1 MLPGGRVA
9 WWRDATGD
17 ERGLLMAMPFAG
29 GRAEPVF
36 PDPAGRVAH
45 GALVRSR
52 VGRRSRWRSDG
63 AYRTYVI
70 ERDGTARVLADHEA
84 AAGVGSL
91 EPGLGGGLSADGALA
106 VHPARRARR
115 PPACALRVL
124 DTRTGEVVGELE
136 DKGRNLDPVAWS
148 PVSGDQRLAFTSE
161 LGAFERPAIWDV
173 RRRRPT
179 RPGHR
184 PAERGL
190 PRAMVAPRRRAPR
203 PPRTRGPR
211 AARADRPRDRR
222 DRDSTGL
229 DGDIDGAGIRPGRV
243 GLVLA

>member
-1 MLPGGRVA
+1 
-9 WWRDATGD
+9 
-17 ERGLLMAMPFAG
+17 MAE
-29 GRAEPVF
+29 AEPVF
-36 PDPAGRVAH
+36 PSLPEGWLMGHSFEAGIAAISMEI
-45 GALVRSR
+45 G
-52 VGRRSRWRSDG
+52 G
-63 AYRTYVI
+63 AYRTYLI

-91 EPGLGGGLSADGALA
+91 EPGLGGGLSADGALVCIQHA
-106 VHPARRARR
+106 EHGDLLHA
-115 PPACALRVL
+115 ALRVL

-173 RRRRPT
+173 RSGERRDLDIDLP
-179 RPGHR
+179 
-184 PAERGL
+184 ERGL
-190 PRAMVAPRRRAPR
+190 PRAMVARRRRAPR

-222 DRDSTGL
+222 DAR
-229 DGDIDGAGIRPGRV
+229 R
-243 GLVLA
+243 